1 MFLRRLDNPAHT
13 HNNPQAAAT
22 WAPQKSIKI
31 QGQGAES
38 PSWISI
44 FGFASYV
51 SNAFRAAATANLRCG
66 DPRDMLF
73 AEWDR
78 LILLLKGVVV
88 IARKYLQWILMLIQQ
103 WISGRMHAHTDHL
116 LQPHCHGSQCNN
128 SSPTYPRQ
136 ASSCHG
142 ALSALFIMVILYK
155 YAILI
160 SNPSELATVLFIKQ
174 TWIPKHQ
181 VAWKLPPEKTP
192 GTVAPLGSSNLTQ
205 KLRPKNSKPHTLARL
220 GVFWS
225 PSCHQPND
233 RRNEPTK
240 HRNVWVCRVLE
251 FFWAS
256 WHPYRSLVSETSK
269 MDNMG
274 KCKL

>member
-103 WISGRMHAHTDHL
+103 WISARMHAHTDHL

-181 VAWKLPPEKTP
+181 VAWKLPPEKNPWDRCPPWVVEFDPKIEAKKLEATHV
-192 GTVAPLGSSNLTQ
+192 GTTRCVLVALLSPTKRPKEWTDQTQ
-205 KLRPKNSKPHTLARL
+205 KRL
-220 GVFWS
+220 G
-225 PSCHQPND
+225 
-233 RRNEPTK
+233 
-240 HRNVWVCRVLE
+240 L
-251 FFWAS
+251 
-256 WHPYRSLVSETSK
+256 
-269 MDNMG
+269 
-274 KCKL
+274 